1 MKVSIARNNYSFVVI
16 WVFDHSMKNQLGIDI
31 AFYFTSD
38 FQYWFKNKD
47 KPIFLQ
53 RLVKVSVCRNIPDE
67 KECFSNIIFIR

>member
-1 MKVSIARNNYSFVVI
+1 MPLLLFIAQFILKPVYSYDISIN
-16 WVFDHSMKNQLGIDI
+16 I
-31 AFYFTSD
+31 AFYSTSD